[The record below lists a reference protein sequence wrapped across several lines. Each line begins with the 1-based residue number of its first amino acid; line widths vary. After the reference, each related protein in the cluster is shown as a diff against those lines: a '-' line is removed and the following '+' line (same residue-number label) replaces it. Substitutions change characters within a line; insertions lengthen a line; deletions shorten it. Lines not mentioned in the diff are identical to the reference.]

1 VGRRPVRT
9 FRNGRGRYPNLF
21 ILEDGLLRDDAFVGG
36 TRNDRPAG
44 RRMQSFPFALDLQC
58 VLRRETLEYA
68 N

>member
-1 VGRRPVRT
+1 MRRRPVSP
-9 FRNGRGRYPNLF
+9 FRKGRGRYPNLF
-21 ILEDGLLRDDAFVGG
+21 VLKDGLLRDDAFVGG
-36 TRNDRPAG
+36 TRNDPAG